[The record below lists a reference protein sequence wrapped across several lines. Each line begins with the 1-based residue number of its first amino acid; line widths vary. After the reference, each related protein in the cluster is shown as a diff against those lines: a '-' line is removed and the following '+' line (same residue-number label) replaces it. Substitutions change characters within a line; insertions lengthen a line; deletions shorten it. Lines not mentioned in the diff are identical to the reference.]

1 MTSSARRI
9 QRASYA
15 WRIETADELIT
26 IVSGKP
32 LEWAARQ
39 AMRQL
44 VNWIDDDYDLPRAR
58 VALLLAMVAHARI
71 AQISNTDYTAYCVAP
86 RDVLAPYAR

>member
-1 MTSSARRI
+1 
-9 QRASYA
+9 
-15 WRIETADELIT
+15 
-26 IVSGKP
+26 
-32 LEWAARQ
+32 
-39 AMRQL
+39 MREL

-86 RDVLAPYAR
+86 RDVLAPYEP